1 MGKQTIEIDVQEGW
15 IVVEYR
21 APKRGEWYL
30 ASSGEIDQAEAD
42 FSTHRPI
49 LERDPSFE
57 PVDVRLKPGW
67 LAMDSDKKI
76 WWYENE
82 PFMRSFSSSA
92 WSVNGGEYN
101 VLGHCV
107 DVDLGNDW
115 RQSKRKVK

>member
-1 MGKQTIEIDVQEGW
+1 MGKQTIEIDVPEGW

-21 APKRGEWYL
+21 APKRGELYL
-30 ASSGEIDQAEAD
+30 ASSGEADQAEAD
-42 FSTHRPI
+42 FGTHRPI
-49 LERDPSFE
+49 LQRDPSFE
-57 PVDVRLKPGW
+57 PVDARLKPGW

-101 VLGHCV
+101 ILGHCV

-115 RQSKRKVK
+115 RQSKRRVK

>member
-1 MGKQTIEIDVQEGW
+1 VGKQTIEIDVPEGW
-15 IVVEYR
+15 IVVAYR

-30 ASSGEIDQAEAD
+30 ESSGEVAQAEAN

-57 PVDVRLKPGW
+57 PIEVRLKPGW
-67 LAMDSDKKI
+67 LAMDSDKKK

-82 PFMRSFSSSA
+82 PFMRSSSSSA

-115 RQSKRKVK
+115 RQSKRRVK